1 MRKILKWTGIIIL
14 VLLVGLTTVVFFMQ
28 GKKYD
33 APFPNIHASVDSA
46 VIARGRYLVSGPAHC
61 ADCHAPAS
69 EYQHV
74 LAGEIVNLAGG
85 KQFKLP
91 IGTMRTPNLT
101 SDKETGMGN
110 WPDSVIA
117 RSLRYGVGYDGRAL
131 FAFMPFQ
138 NMSDEDLTAVISYL
152 RTLPPVKNA
161 VQVRSLNPMGY
172 MAKAFFIR
180 PIGPDGTP
188 PKHLTPDTTVQYGE
202 YVANNISN
210 CRGCH
215 TNRDLKT
222 GAFTGKFFAGG
233 FHLESAVDPEH
244 FECVTPNISPDPKTG
259 HIKAWSE
266 DIFVKRFR
274 QGKLIP
280 HSAMPWG
287 PFKNMSDVEIKA
299 IYKFLQTVPAVEN
312 DPGPVLLAKK

>member
-1 MRKILKWTGIIIL
+1 MRKILKRTGIVIL
-14 VLLVGLTTVVFFMQ
+14 VLLLCLVITVLCMQ

-33 APFPNIHASVDSA
+33 APYPNIHASTDSA

-61 ADCHAPAS
+61 ADCHAPAG

-74 LAGEIVNLAGG
+74 VNGEVVSLSGG
-85 KQFKLP
+85 KEFKLP
-91 IGTMRTPNLT
+91 IGVIHAPNLT
-101 SDKETGMGN
+101 GDKATGLGN

-152 RTLPPVKNA
+152 RTLPPVQNA
-161 VQVRSLNPMGY
+161 VQVRGLNPMGY

-188 PKHLTPDTTVQYGE
+188 PKQVMPDTTVAYGE
-202 YVANNISN
+202 YIANNISN

-222 GAFTGKFFAGG
+222 GAFIGKFFAGG
-233 FHLESAVDPEH
+233 FHLESTIDPEH
-244 FECVTPNISPDPKTG
+244 FECVSPNISPDPKTG
-259 HIKAWSE
+259 HIREWSE
-266 DIFVKRFR
+266 DVFVKRFR
-274 QGKLIP
+274 QGELIP

-299 IYKFLQTVPAVEN
+299 IYKYLQTVPAVEN
-312 DPGPVLLAKK
+312 DPGPVLVAKK